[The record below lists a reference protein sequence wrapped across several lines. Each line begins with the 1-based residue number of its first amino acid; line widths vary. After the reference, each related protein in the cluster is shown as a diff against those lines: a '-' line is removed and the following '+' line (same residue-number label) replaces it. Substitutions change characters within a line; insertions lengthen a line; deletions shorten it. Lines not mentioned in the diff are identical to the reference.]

1 MAQNGQRVLVIDD
14 EEPIRSALHD
24 VLLDQ
29 GYDVRTVGDGQQG
42 LEIMQEW
49 PPDVILLDLSMPVM
63 GGSAFRNAQLGL
75 SEDLRNVPIIT
86 LTGVRDAVEQARQIG
101 AVAVLQ
107 KPFDLDELEGT
118 ITRVLEAR
126 VGNSG
131 GAVSGA

>member
-1 MAQNGQRVLVIDD
+1 MMAQIRQRVLVIDD

-24 VLLDQ
+24 VLLDL

-63 GGSAFRNAQLGL
+63 GGSAFRHAQLGL
-75 SEDLRNVPIIT
+75 SDDLRNVPIIT
-86 LTGVRDAVEQARQIG
+86 LTGVRDAVEQARQMG

-126 VGNSG
+126 ASK
-131 GAVSGA
+131 